1 MTAPLERTIRVLIGD
16 SEPLFRAGLAR
27 LVLQDNR
34 LLLAA
39 ELDDGRS
46 ALETIRRL
54 EPDVAVLDTGMP
66 ELDGLRVIHT
76 IAREELATRIVLL
89 TADRWPE
96 VAFEAM
102 ACGAHGY
109 LSKRAD
115 SEAVR
120 DAIRRVACGGIVLCE
135 QMQTL
140 LAAEIQ
146 LRHHDETGRLTAR
159 EHDVLVLI
167 ADGLS
172 STEIGRRLHVAAS
185 TVKGYI
191 ARIYERLGV
200 GERAQA
206 VAEAMRRG
214 MLELCD
220 E

>member
-1 MTAPLERTIRVLIGD
+1 MTAQVERTIRVLIGD

-39 ELDDGRS
+39 ELDNGRS

-66 ELDGLRVIHT
+66 GLDGLRVVHA

-89 TADRWPE
+89 TANRRPE

-102 ACGAHGY
+102 AGGAHGY

-146 LRHHDETGRLTAR
+146 LRHGDQAGLLTAR

-172 STEIGRRLHVAAS
+172 STEIGRRLHVAPS

-191 ARIYERLGV
+191 ARIYARLGV

-214 MLELCD
+214 LLE
-220 E
+220 